1 MLGHCDIIAIHL
13 AKVTIKDFRTDHL
26 RDKETNL
33 LSKGSATS
41 EKGVSWQRKAFRKLV
56 SILIQLN

>member
-1 MLGHCDIIAIHL
+1 MLGHCDIIPIHL

-41 EKGVSWQRKAFRKLV
+41 EERVFS
-56 SILIQLN
+56 

>member
-1 MLGHCDIIAIHL
+1 MGQQISKSFRILSQMLGHCDIIAIYL

-26 RDKETNL
+26 RGKETNL

-41 EKGVSWQRKAFRKLV
+41 EERVFS
-56 SILIQLN
+56 

>member
-1 MLGHCDIIAIHL
+1 MGQQISKSFIILSQMLGHCDIIPIHL

-41 EKGVSWQRKAFRKLV
+41 EERVFS
-56 SILIQLN
+56 